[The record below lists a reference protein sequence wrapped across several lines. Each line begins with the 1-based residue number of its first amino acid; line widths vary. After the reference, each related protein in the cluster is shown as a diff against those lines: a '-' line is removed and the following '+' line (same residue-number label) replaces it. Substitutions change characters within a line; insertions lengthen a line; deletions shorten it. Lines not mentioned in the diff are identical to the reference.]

1 MKERYIATVDLG
13 TGKLALSVARVLE
26 EDVEVLYY
34 RERPSDGMR
43 YGRIFNPL
51 LADKRA
57 GLVKTYFKPLAG
69 DCPSRLRS
77 KAVYEGR
84 SKPESRHYKDKKQ
97 VAQDLFHFE
106 SISQMGFTNLSILPA
121 PKVTSTSSASL
132 ER

>member
-51 LADKRA
+51 LASVPLTEA
-57 GLVKTYFKPLAG
+57 VK
-69 DCPSRLRS
+69 
-77 KAVYEGR
+77 
-84 SKPESRHYKDKKQ
+84 
-97 VAQDLFHFE
+97 
-106 SISQMGFTNLSILPA
+106 
-121 PKVTSTSSASL
+121 
-132 ER
+132 